1 MCATIAA
8 APLAQMSQK
17 HRGRRSFLF
26 QAQATRP
33 SPRLSAALF
42 AHAVRAHCQ
51 IPHHPIPLYSYYSK
65 YKTPPYI
72 QQKRCTYYIFTDYIL
87 QAAASRKIAPTLSA
101 GLAVTISKRHQ
112 VKIVGSVG
120 IFDIAHTF

>member
-8 APLAQMSQK
+8 TPLTQRSRK
-17 HRGRRSFLF
+17 YRGRRSFLF

-33 SPRLSAALF
+33 SPRLSVALF
-42 AHAVRAHCQ
+42 AHAVRDHCQ

-72 QQKRCTYYIFTDYIL
+72 QQKHCTYYIFTEYIL
-87 QAAASRKIAPTLSA
+87 QAAATRKTEPTLSA
-101 GLAVTISKRHQ
+101 VLAVTMSAARLR
-112 VKIVGSVG
+112 SLALLA
-120 IFDIAHTF
+120 FLA